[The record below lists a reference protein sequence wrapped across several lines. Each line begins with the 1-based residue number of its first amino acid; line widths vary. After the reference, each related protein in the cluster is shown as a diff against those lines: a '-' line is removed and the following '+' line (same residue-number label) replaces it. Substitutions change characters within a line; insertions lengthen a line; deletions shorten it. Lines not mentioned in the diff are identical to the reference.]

1 MQGIDMKIKSEKG
14 ITNIDITVSIILI
27 TLFVAI
33 IATLMYNINAN
44 SGSVERRSIA
54 TNYAINEIESLKAQN
69 FDELEETVEPN
80 EFEDIL
86 ENEKPTGY
94 AKKVTIIDYANLEE
108 NKDDDTIVPGL
119 VKKVT
124 VEISY
129 KDGNTTQTIDL
140 STVIAKN
147 S

>member
-1 MQGIDMKIKSEKG
+1 MKVKSEKG